1 MAKILI
7 IVLGSDL
14 IAAAAFV
21 AVAIVIAAR
30 AGSRGGG
37 KHDHY
42 YGTAGGPAANTSAHG
57 PSHAKPAPR
66 ERIDQRQSP
75 ASELL

>member
-7 IVLGSDL
+7 IVLGSGL

-42 YGTAGGPAANTSAHG
+42 GTTGGPAANTSAHG